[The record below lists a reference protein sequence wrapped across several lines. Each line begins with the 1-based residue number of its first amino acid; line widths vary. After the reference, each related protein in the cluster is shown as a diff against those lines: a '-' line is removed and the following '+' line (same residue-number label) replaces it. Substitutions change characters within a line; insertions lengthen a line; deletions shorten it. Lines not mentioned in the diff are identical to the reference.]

1 MKIYL
6 LGGIKQLLLC
16 LFCSC
21 YGQVTSLNGEA
32 EQGIIVEALGEGE
45 TCSLY
50 QEESKTD
57 QEGYYRIRG
66 LQVRVTQSK
75 GRTTYFQTHCRIY
88 VVAAEPLLLT
98 VLYLF

>member
-1 MKIYL
+1 M
-6 LGGIKQLLLC
+6 
-16 LFCSC
+16 
-21 YGQVTSLNGEA
+21 
-32 EQGIIVEALGEGE
+32 
-45 TCSLY
+45 Y

-88 VVAAEPLLLT
+88 FELEFHNFT
-98 VLYLF
+98 NG